1 MIVAVV
7 SHLPGLHLAV
17 VHFAMI
23 HTHST
28 LMRFG
33 AVRVTMIVV
42 ANVLQRLL
50 LGWRFN
56 GCVRAWFW
64 VRFADVV
71 CGRVVRW
78 VAILGAVYRCGW
90 GGRVLM
96 FHKVEFVRVSP
107 Y

>member
-23 HTHST
+23 HAHST

-33 AVRVTMIVV
+33 AVRVTLIVV

-71 CGRVVRW
+71 CGRVVH
-78 VAILGAVYRCGW
+78 RCGW

>member
-17 VHFAMI
+17 VHFTMI
-23 HTHST
+23 HAHST

-33 AVRVTMIVV
+33 AVRVTLIVV
-42 ANVLQRLL
+42 ANVLQCLL
-50 LGWRFN
+50 LGWRFA

-71 CGRVVRW
+71 CGRVVR
-78 VAILGAVYRCGW
+78 RCGW